1 MAALETV
8 KARAGEMLDEV
19 LWRTRGHTA
28 GLVEQAMNLNPG
40 LADLGPLLPGGLA
53 VLLPEAT
60 AAQPVRETVK
70 LWG

>member
-8 KARAGEMLDEV
+8 TSKSGEMLDQLV
-19 LWRTRGHTA
+19 WRHRGSTA
-28 GLVEQAMNLNPG
+28 GLVEKALELNPG
-40 LADLGPLLPGGLA
+40 LADLGPVLPAGVA
-53 VLLPEAT
+53 ITLPDPA